1 MLKLSGNFE
10 HVKDLDFTR
19 KMFRVTTNY
28 NLPKVL
34 RDNCIFLN
42 KNDILNPDF
51 DFQITFNKNN
61 LSSSDQKIIFL
72 EDDFRY
78 LNDDDVLVFDTKS
91 KRTRV
96 LYRTNSPN
104 NYILLTERCN
114 HYCLMCSQP
123 PKNIDDSFLIN
134 EAMELVDYLPRELS
148 NFGLTGGEPTLYGNQ
163 LITLI
168 TLIDILRQ

>member
-61 LSSSDQKIIFL
+61 
-72 EDDFRY
+72 
-78 LNDDDVLVFDTKS
+78 
-91 KRTRV
+91 
-96 LYRTNSPN
+96 
-104 NYILLTERCN
+104 IL
-114 HYCLMCSQP
+114 
-123 PKNIDDSFLIN
+123 F
-134 EAMELVDYLPRELS
+134 
-148 NFGLTGGEPTLYGNQ
+148 
-163 LITLI
+163 
-168 TLIDILRQ
+168 